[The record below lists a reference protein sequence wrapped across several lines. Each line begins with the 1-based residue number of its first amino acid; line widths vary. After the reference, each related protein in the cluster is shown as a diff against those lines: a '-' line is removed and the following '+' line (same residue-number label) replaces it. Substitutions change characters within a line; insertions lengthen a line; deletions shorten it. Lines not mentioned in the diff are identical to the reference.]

1 MPASPTTARLI
12 DFAHRLFWPGL
23 AVYVFTLP
31 ISHSIAVRNAA
42 FVLLILATLLLSL
55 GLRQKPTLPLPGAWA
70 AYAGIALISC
80 LYAISPLKS
89 LGEVRVEI
97 FYCIVIFA
105 IAATWAKNSDLLGA
119 FALIAAASNL
129 ILVVIALSVTG
140 FDKPWEYILTLPGW
154 ARAGLNANYLLT
166 MAPFLG
172 YTAWALW
179 RQGKRPLAAG
189 LALLLLLDVLAMM
202 VSLNR
207 QALLALAAGIFCAG
221 ALLLKGRFTWR
232 RAVVFFGTLLL
243 LAGLLA
249 AQMIHRAA
257 TTGGAASVGQ
267 AAQTAVARD
276 VRWSLWKF
284 SLEKIGEHPLAGGGF
299 GRAVFDKL
307 YPDFM
312 PEDILLWHAH
322 NMVLNKGI
330 QMGIPGML
338 AFLLLWYALLRAFTQ
353 HLRGAARERAMAIAG
368 IATLATIFVKN
379 MTDDFFVRDMAL
391 WFWLVAGVLLG
402 SLQRQE
408 AAAPALPA
416 PR

>member
-12 DFAHRLFWPGL
+12 DYAHRLFWPGL

-42 FVLLILATLLLSL
+42 FVLLILATLLLSI
-55 GLRQKPTLPLPGAWA
+55 GLRRKPVLPLPGAWA

-80 LYAISPLKS
+80 LYAISPMKS

-97 FYCIVIFA
+97 FYCIVIFT
-105 IAATWAKNSDLLGA
+105 IAVTWSKNNDILTE

-129 ILVVIALSVTG
+129 ILVVIALSMAG
-140 FDKPWEYILTLPGW
+140 FDKSWEYILTLPGW

-166 MAPFLG
+166 MAPFLC
-172 YTAWALW
+172 YAAWAQW
-179 RQGKRPLAAG
+179 RRGKLLIPVG
-189 LALLLLLDVLAMM
+189 IALLLILDVLALM

-207 QALLALAAGIFCAG
+207 QALMALTAGIFCAG
-221 ALLLKGRFTWR
+221 ALLLHGQFTWKR
-232 RAVVFFGTLLL
+232 CTVFVATLFF
-243 LAGLLA
+243 LA
-249 AQMIHRAA
+249 ALLVAQMLHRAG
-257 TTGGAASVGQ
+257 TMENIGQ
-267 AAQTAVARD
+267 IAQTAISHD
-276 VRWSLWKF
+276 VRWPLWKF
-284 SLEKIGEHPLAGGGF
+284 SVEKIFEHPLAGGGF

-307 YPDFM
+307 YPEFM

-338 AFLLLWYALLRAFTQ
+338 VFLLLWYALLRAFTG
-353 HLRGAARERAMAIAG
+353 HLRGSSRERAIAIAG
-368 IATLATIFVKN
+368 VATLTTVFLKN

-391 WFWLVAGVLLG
+391 WFWLVTGVLLG
-402 SLQRQE
+402 SLQRNTGGVEQ
-408 AAAPALPA
+408 PPQ